1 MESGGVIMFPL
12 GVLRKKASQYG
23 MDARFD
29 DSIGIYDARNR
40 HTFIKNYANSNPTIT
55 GGIAN
60 FVGDN
65 NYQVYSNMSDFT
77 FGLRDFEIVFEIR
90 LNGNAAEYYTIFEI
104 YRNGTYNDSQRIGMF
119 LGQGT
124 RAVRVYGYGGVL
136 LLASTASISTANF
149 TKVTLKRVGGVLS
162 LWFDD
167 VLDSSIA
174 SNVDMSSLF
183 DVVVGGSISALV
195 NPINAKLVGE
205 LRRFA
210 INKF

>member
-1 MESGGVIMFPL
+1 MFPL
-12 GVLRKKASQYG
+12 GVLRKKASQYVYVDV

-29 DSIGIYDARNR
+29 DTTGIYDVTGR

-65 NYQVYSNMSDFT
+65 NYQVASNMNDFT
-77 FGLRDFEIVFEIR
+77 FGLGNFEIVFEIR
-90 LNGNAAEYYTIFEI
+90 LNGNAAEYYTIFDI
-104 YRNGTYNDSQRIGMF
+104 YRDGYPYNDSQRIGMF

-124 RAVRVYGYGGVL
+124 RMVRVYGYGGVL
-136 LLASTASISTANF
+136 LLASTASISTTNF
-149 TKVTLKRVGGVLS
+149 TKVTLKRAGGVLS

-183 DVVVGGSISALV
+183 DVVVGGSPSALAAPQ
-195 NPINAKLVGE
+195 NIKLVGE

-210 INKF
+210 ISKF